1 MEFVVGLIVVS
12 AIGWFIVK
20 LIRRP
25 RKVELTVSYDDNLT
39 RPFEGEVLPEPSPT
53 HREDAIAKART
64 LLKGNPLVIDTEST
78 GIGKEDQII
87 EIALVDLDGEV
98 VFESLVRPSI
108 AIHPDAQAIHQ
119 ILPEELAEAPTF
131 SEIVPQLRKVIGD
144 KALVAFNYEF
154 DIRMIRQSLLAEG
167 KRLPNGWGRLRGEVE
182 DTNCIMKLY
191 AEYYGQW
198 NNFHHGYR
206 WQGQQKALEQCGITI
221 GMPAHRASTDALGA
235 LALLKHIAE
244 SSP

>member
-1 MEFVVGLIVVS
+1 MEFVVGLIIAAVIV
-12 AIGWFIVK
+12 WFIIK

-25 RKVELTVSYDDNLT
+25 RKVDVTVTVDDNLT
-39 RPFEGEVLPEPSPT
+39 RPFEREVLPAPSLT
-53 HREDAIAKART
+53 HRADAIAKART
-64 LLKGNPLVIDTEST
+64 LLSANPLVIDTEST
-78 GIGKEDQII
+78 GIEREDQII
-87 EIALVDLDGEV
+87 EIALVDLDGDV

-108 AIHPDAQAIHQ
+108 EIHPDAQAVHQ
-119 ILPEELAEAPTF
+119 ILPEEFAEAPTF

-144 KALVAFNYEF
+144 KPLVSFNYEF

-198 NNFHHGYR
+198 NNFRHGYR
-206 WQGQQKALEQCGITI
+206 WQGQLKALEQCGITI
-221 GMPAHRASTDALGA
+221 DGPAHRASTDALGA
-235 LALLKHIAE
+235 LSLLKHMAE
-244 SSP
+244 SEP